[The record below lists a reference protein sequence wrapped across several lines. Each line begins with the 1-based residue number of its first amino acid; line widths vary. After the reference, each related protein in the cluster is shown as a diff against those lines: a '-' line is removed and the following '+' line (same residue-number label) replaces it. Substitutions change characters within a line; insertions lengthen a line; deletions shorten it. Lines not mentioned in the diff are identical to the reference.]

1 MKKIASLICLIFLLL
16 GLTSC
21 ILYFANADWGVC
33 TYCARYSVPGFI
45 DYDLRATPTAEV
57 LEKDQNGRILF
68 KYDAEGYFKYGEEN
82 YLNLENNTVS
92 VLGVVQYSD
101 KKFVY
106 FYEDINFIPY
116 TNDEEKIDELK
127 RINDWGKELN
137 FDKMSNKSLGISAFS
152 LLMYDTECDHDYDIS
167 FLKNRVSTELKMK
180 KDYVGIVFI
189 ACDGKERELY
199 HVYCKTDENT
209 VIKYWMICNEDL
221 EFAFEEIE
229 DGPFDMK
236 ELSEFKRSNGWYYGC
251 D

>member
-21 ILYFANADWGVC
+21 SLCYANADWEVC
-33 TYCARYSVPGFI
+33 TYCARYSVPGWL
-45 DYDLRATPTAEV
+45 DVDMRATPQAEI
-57 LEKDQNGRILF
+57 LDKDQKGRMLF
-68 KYDAEGYFKYGEEN
+68 KYEHESYQDDGHEDEEAII
-82 YLNLENNTVS
+82 
-92 VLGVVQYSD
+92 GIVQYHD

-116 TNDEEKIDELK
+116 TDDQEKIDELK

-137 FDKMSNKSLGISAFS
+137 FEKMSNKSLGISAFS
-152 LLMYDTECDHDYDIS
+152 LLMYDAECDHDYDIDR
-167 FLKNRVSTELKMK
+167 LTYLVSKELNLQNK
-180 KDYVGIVFI
+180 KDEIELAFI

-221 EFAFEEIE
+221 ELVFLKIE
-229 DGPFDMK
+229 DGSLDMK
-236 ELSEFKRSNGWYYGC
+236 ALSEFKRSNGWYYGC